1 MGSRK
6 SFHFDKNHK
15 TYYSYNEDTKATAW
29 EDPPDKKISSS
40 SRSPGS
46 DDAEKMKPETS
57 NFSSLFVGKF
67 KPAKKK
73 KKKKKSDADDNRL
86 PIPHEKSGSSG
97 AELARALAQTR
108 SVSQTNSIGASS
120 GAELARA
127 FAKVT
132 NGSKRIGQTDSS
144 GAELARA
151 LAKARYSSKVM
162 PPNELAAAAAKIKTK
177 KSKRTKTARKEKF
190 SARDFDYCM
199 DDDGTIIWT
208 E

>member
-1 MGSRK
+1 MSFKTNPMMTEQESMSMYEERPEAIPYKSNPMLSTPTSSKRGKQTIKSRK

-15 TYYSYNEDTKATAW
+15 TYYSYDEDTKATAW
-29 EDPPDKKISSS
+29 EDPPDKKMSSS

-97 AELARALAQTR
+97 AELAQALAQTR
-108 SVSQTNSIGASS
+108 SVSQI
-120 GAELARA
+120 
-127 FAKVT
+127 
-132 NGSKRIGQTDSS
+132 
-144 GAELARA
+144 
-151 LAKARYSSKVM
+151 M
-162 PPNELAAAAAKIKTK
+162 
-177 KSKRTKTARKEKF
+177 
-190 SARDFDYCM
+190 M
-199 DDDGTIIWT
+199 T
-208 E
+208 EQESMSM

>member
-1 MGSRK
+1 VSQTK
-6 SFHFDKNHK
+6 S
-15 TYYSYNEDTKATAW
+15 
-29 EDPPDKKISSS
+29 
-40 SRSPGS
+40 
-46 DDAEKMKPETS
+46 
-57 NFSSLFVGKF
+57 
-67 KPAKKK
+67 
-73 KKKKKSDADDNRL
+73 
-86 PIPHEKSGSSG
+86 SGS
-97 AELARALAQTR
+97 ELSRALAKARSRSIMTRSESTR
-108 SVSQTNSIGASS
+108 SVRQTDSIGASS

-208 E
+208 EGPIDTATGAQLVCHPTTGQLFRLEDLDEYGGLIPTSEPVFLRKTNYR